1 MEEHV
6 LAMLGANLTEGLMM
20 SNGSCSLGNSSSGV
34 LGCVNLTSL
43 CPQCFPSVYQ
53 EESVSVITRW
63 VLGGLYLVIMLVCG
77 VGNALLLTVLARY
90 REARTTTN
98 LLIGNLAL
106 SDWLVAVF
114 RLPFAFDYYVV
125 RSRSWQFGDFMCGA
139 VNYLNSVSLY
149 VSTHALLVIAVDR
162 FMVVKRS
169 GTLRVTRRRLFPIFS
184 TVWISAIVLAV
195 PSAVFSKTAEFLN
208 GDIFCAVS
216 YPIWHRP
223 LYQAF
228 TLFLF
233 VAEYIAPVCLMC
245 ACYAYIGY
253 RVCNRRFPGHRNQSQ
268 DRSRQRS
275 RRKTVRLVVLVAA
288 FIVCWGPLYSFSII
302 RDFSY
307 DLISHVSHSTAIVY
321 ALDGLAMS
329 NSVISTVV
337 YVFANDNVMKHV
349 YSLLDRIIPGRLLKR
364 AGRGKPRGQNTT
376 TAVPRG
382 CVFPP
387 PSSSG
392 AFAPISLRGRQS
404 RSTPEVQF
412 MTTSV

>member
-1 MEEHV
+1 MDEHL
-6 LAMLGANLTEGLMM
+6 LAMLGANLTEALAAANV
-20 SNGSCSLGNSSSGV
+20 NGSCSLGGGNASS
-34 LGCVNLTSL
+34 GCVNLTSL
-43 CPQCFPSVYQ
+43 CPQCFPAYE
-53 EESVSVITRW
+53 EESASVITRW
-63 VLGGLYLVIMLVCG
+63 VLGALYLVIMLVCG
-77 VGNALLLTVLARY
+77 VGNALLLAVLARF

-149 VSTHALLVIAVDR
+149 VSTHALLVIALDR
-162 FMVVKRS
+162 FMVVKQS
-169 GTLRVTRRRLFPIFS
+169 GSLRVTRRRLIPIFS
-184 TVWISAIVLAV
+184 AVWLSAILLAI

-216 YPIWHRP
+216 YPIWHRR
-223 LYQAF
+223 LYQGF
-228 TLFLF
+228 TLILF
-233 VAEYIAPVCLMC
+233 AGEYVLPVCLMC

-268 DRSRQRS
+268 DRSRRRS

-288 FIVCWGPLYSFSII
+288 FIVCWGPMYSFTII

-321 ALDGLAMS
+321 VLDGLAMS

-349 YSLLDRIIPGRLLKR
+349 YNLLNKTFFGRLVER
-364 AGRGKPRGQNTT
+364 SGRGPNASATR
-376 TAVPRG
+376 RG
-382 CVFPP
+382 CPP
-387 PSSSG
+387 TSSSALG
-392 AFAPISLRGRQS
+392 TPFSLRGRRQS
-404 RSTPEVQF
+404 RNAPEIQF
-412 MTTSV
+412 MTTTV